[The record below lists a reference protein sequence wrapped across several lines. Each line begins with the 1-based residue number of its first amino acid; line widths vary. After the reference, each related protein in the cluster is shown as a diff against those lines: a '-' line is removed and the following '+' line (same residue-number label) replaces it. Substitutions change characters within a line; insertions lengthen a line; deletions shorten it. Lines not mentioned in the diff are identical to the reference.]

1 MGILSIGLIGIYY
14 FFSTYEANNIKNS
27 SIFLLILS
35 SLIALFFSLE
45 ITEDYAEKL
54 LATDI
59 VNDPRL
65 YRAFNI
71 FFNFSFFD
79 FIFGI
84 GDNLGNY
91 ILQNINDPFVRV
103 YIENNLID
111 RLSYAPTIA
120 GNFVKYG
127 FILGISYF
135 IVLRNIYKLFKS
147 NPYLKTIAFTIIF
160 LSFGQ
165 TILFNSWFLFYFGI
179 IFGLIEN
186 TDSNQ
191 FSKWSIN

>member
-1 MGILSIGLIGIYY
+1 
-14 FFSTYEANNIKNS
+14 
-27 SIFLLILS
+27 
-35 SLIALFFSLE
+35 LFFSLE
-45 ITEDYAEKL
+45 ITKDYAQKL

-59 VNDPRL
+59 INDPRL
-65 YRAFNI
+65 YRGFSI
-71 FFNFSFFD
+71 FFDFSFFD

-91 ILQNINDPFVRV
+91 ILQNINDPFVRL

-111 RLSYAPTIA
+111 RLSYITTIA
-120 GNFVKYG
+120 SNFVKYG

-147 NPYLKTIAFTIIF
+147 SPYLKTMAFTIIF

-186 TDSNQ
+186 TESKQ
-191 FSKWSIN
+191 FSKWTIN